1 MSGLLWNALRGF
13 GVIETA
19 GRRTDEGVP
28 FGIRVD
34 KFTLNAVSGRVFRC
48 TACRYVM
55 GEALLG
61 VCRRCGQKA
70 NLVDAD
76 SIQNY
81 FRSAV
86 LLASHSGFPDPY
98 PLRAI
103 EHTAGIGRQ
112 EARNIERWF
121 QNLFRATE
129 PPGDHRIDVLSV
141 TTTMEMG
148 IDIGSLLSVGLR
160 NVAPNVA
167 NYQQRAGRAGR
178 RGSAL
183 ATVATYAQDRSHD
196 QYYFHRPPEIVS
208 EPPRVPSLYLEN
220 LEIARRHARS
230 LVLEDFF
237 SSRLT
242 SRSAAGLFSTWGGAE
257 EFISDGLTERLRA
270 HIAASRDLLTER
282 VGSIVHESFGSD
294 VGGWLSDL
302 PDEIERCARG
312 AAQSVDLLN
321 ALTTSG
327 LLPKYA
333 FPVDVVQLSIP
344 DESDEE
350 DSYEFQEYAG
360 MSRGLQIALS
370 EYAPGAD
377 VMRGRFP
384 ETYLYPS
391 VAVYDPG
398 ARYPRLLADG
408 ADD

>member
-1 MSGLLWNALRGF
+1 MAS
-13 GVIETA
+13 A
-19 GRRTDEGVP
+19 GDAVRKRIWLTRIRFRTTSAARFFSRHIP
-28 FGIRVD
+28 
-34 KFTLNAVSGRVFRC
+34 VSRTRI
-48 TACRYVM
+48 
-55 GEALLG
+55 
-61 VCRRCGQKA
+61 RCGQS
-70 NLVDAD
+70 
-76 SIQNY
+76 SIPP
-81 FRSAV
+81 
-86 LLASHSGFPDPY
+86 ASVAKKRETSSG
-98 PLRAI
+98 
-103 EHTAGIGRQ
+103 GS
-112 EARNIERWF
+112 

-257 EFISDGLTERLRA
+257 EFISDGLMERLRA
-270 HIAASRDLLTER
+270 HIAASQDLLTER

-360 MSRGLQIALS
+360 MSRDLQIALS

-377 VMRGRFP
+377 VMRGRFSGDLSLS
-384 ETYLYPS
+384 ERGGVRSGRAL
-391 VAVYDPG
+391 
-398 ARYPRLLADG
+398 PRLLADG